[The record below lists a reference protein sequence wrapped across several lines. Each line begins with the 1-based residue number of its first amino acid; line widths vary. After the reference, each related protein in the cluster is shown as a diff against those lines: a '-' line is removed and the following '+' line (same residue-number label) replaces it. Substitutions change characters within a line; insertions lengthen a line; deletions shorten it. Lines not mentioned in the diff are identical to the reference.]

1 MQAELYSDTIVDKP
15 IFDLKTRE
23 ISTSIGYTS
32 LDLYKMLST
41 LSRVA
46 PSVKIALSSITL
58 SGAFK
63 TNVAG

>member
-1 MQAELYSDTIVDKP
+1 MQAELYSDTIVYKP

-58 SGAFK
+58 SDAFK